1 MSKISYLFV
10 TKNSSN
16 YIFTAKSIK
25 NEIQRKLPCSFDVL
39 DADFSSYA
47 LFLYN
52 ICGAWPPDPEDGAEV
67 DDDPPAE
74 VPPKRSAAANAAL
87 VAAMVGVMRS

>member
-1 MSKISYLFV
+1 MAYHFRW
-10 TKNSSN
+10 NSSSSW
-16 YIFTAKSIK
+16 FAKGI
-25 NEIQRKLPCSFDVL
+25 PCSVDVL

>member
-1 MSKISYLFV
+1 M
-10 TKNSSN
+10 
-16 YIFTAKSIK
+16 
-25 NEIQRKLPCSFDVL
+25 LPCSVDAL

-52 ICGAWPPDPEDGAEV
+52 IWGAWPPDAEDGADVE
-67 DDDPPAE
+67 DDPPAA

-87 VAAMVGVMRS
+87 VAATVGVMRS